1 MVIKAMN
8 LGGTTELF
16 GFVLF
21 FANRARPL
29 FLFLTQGGFHMNG
42 AQALILSLLQEG
54 VDHIFGYAGATI
66 CPAVDALKNHPEIG
80 YTLVRTE
87 QNAGHMASGYARV
100 SGKVGVCM
108 VTSGPGATNLITG
121 IATAYM
127 DSIPMV
133 AITGQVPSHLLGRD
147 IFQEVDITG
156 AVAPFS
162 KHSYLVKN
170 ANDIPRIVKEAF
182 HIASTGRPGPVL
194 IDIPIDIQNQEL
206 KKFTYPEEVNIRG
219 YKPSVKGNELQ
230 IKRVVEVIGRS
241 KQPLI
246 CAGGG
251 VWLADAQKELVELA
265 ERCSIPVVKTM
276 MGLSVM
282 PTDHPLNLGM
292 IGAHGNHCANQA
304 LANSD
309 LLIMVGTRAADRAL
323 VNPGDIEKRMATIHI
338 DVDPAEIGKNMT
350 AAVPLVGDVKVILN
364 QILEREIAIG
374 DSAAW
379 LAQLRDYRKAELGR
393 IFPKREG
400 YVFPGTVL
408 RKLGAQLNDD
418 AVVCVDVGQNQIFA
432 CKYLP
437 QKQGR
442 LLTSGGL
449 GTMGYALPAAIGVKV
464 AQPEKQT
471 VVICG
476 DGSFQMAM
484 NELAAIACAGM
495 DIKIVLFRNN
505 VLGLVHQI
513 QSTSPYHGP
522 FGVALDGS
530 PDFTTIAAAYGIPS
544 VILNDENKLDEG
556 IAAFLNTKGSC
567 LLICEVHPDVNTTD

>member
-1 MVIKAMN
+1 
-8 LGGTTELF
+8 
-16 GFVLF
+16 
-21 FANRARPL
+21 
-29 FLFLTQGGFHMNG
+29 MNG
-42 AQALILSLLQEG
+42 AQALIESLLREQ
-54 VDHIFGYAGATI
+54 VNHIFGYAGATI
-66 CPAVDALKNHPEIG
+66 CPAVDALKEHPEIG

-100 SGKVGVCM
+100 SGRTGVCM

-127 DSIPMV
+127 DSIPLV

-194 IDIPIDIQNQEL
+194 IDIPIDVQNQEL
-206 KKFTYPEEVNIRG
+206 KRFVYPEEANIRG

-230 IKRVVEVIGRS
+230 IKRVAEAISRS
-241 KQPLI
+241 KQPVI

-251 VWLADAQKELVELA
+251 VWLSHARDELVELA
-265 ERCSIPVVKTM
+265 ERNSIPVVKTM
-276 MGLSVM
+276 MGLSVL
-282 PTDHPLNLGM
+282 PTDHPLNMGM
-292 IGAHGNHCANQA
+292 IGAHGNRCANKA
-304 LANSD
+304 LAKAD
-309 LLIMVGTRAADRAL
+309 LLIMVGTRAADRA
-323 VNPGDIEKRMATIHI
+323 VMDPGEIQRRMATIHI
-338 DVDPAEIGKNMT
+338 DVDPAEIGKNMQ
-350 AAVPLVGDVKVILN
+350 AAIPLVGDVKVILR
-364 QILEREIAIG
+364 QLLERDITPP

-379 LAQLRDYRKAELGR
+379 REQLREYRTAELSR
-393 IFPKREG
+393 VFPRREG
-400 YVFPGTVL
+400 YVFPGTLL
-408 RKLGAQLNDD
+408 RRLGGKLRDD
-418 AVVCVDVGQNQIFA
+418 AAVCVDVGQNQIFA

-437 QKQGR
+437 QKHGR

-464 AQPEKQT
+464 AQPDRQT
-471 VVICG
+471 IVICG

-484 NELAAIACAGM
+484 NELAAIRCAGM
-495 DIKIVLFRNN
+495 DIKIVLFRNH

-513 QSTSPYHGP
+513 QNATPYHGP

-530 PDFTTIAAAYGIPS
+530 PDFEAIASAYGIPS
-544 VILNDENKLDEG
+544 LVLSGEDALDETLDR
-556 IAAFLNTKGSC
+556 FLDSRGSC
-567 LLICEVHPDVNTTD
+567 LLICEVHPDVGTND

>member
-1 MVIKAMN
+1 M
-8 LGGTTELF
+8 T
-16 GFVLF
+16 
-21 FANRARPL
+21 
-29 FLFLTQGGFHMNG
+29 G
-42 AQALILSLLQEG
+42 AQALIESLKREQ
-54 VDHIFGYAGATI
+54 VAHIFGYAGATI
-66 CPAVDALKNHPEIG
+66 CPAVDALKSHPEIG

-87 QNAGHMASGYARV
+87 QNAGHMASGYARI

-133 AITGQVPSHLLGRD
+133 AITGQVPSNLLGRD

-162 KHSYLVKN
+162 KHSYLVKD

-194 IDIPIDIQNQEL
+194 IDIPIDVQEQSL
-206 KKFTYPEEVNIRG
+206 KKFYYPEEVSIRG
-219 YKPSVKGNELQ
+219 YKPSVKGNDLQ
-230 IKRVVEVIGRS
+230 IKRVVEAISRS

-251 VWLADAQKELVELA
+251 VWLADAKEELLELA

-276 MGLSVM
+276 MGLGLL
-282 PTDHPLNLGM
+282 PTDHPLNMGM
-292 IGAHGNHCANQA
+292 IGAHGNHCANKA
-304 LANSD
+304 LAKAD
-309 LLIMVGTRAADRAL
+309 LLIMVGTRAADRAM
-323 VNPGDIEKRMATIHI
+323 VDPGEIQRRMATIHI
-338 DVDPAEIGKNMT
+338 DVDPAEIGKNMQ
-350 AAVPLVGDVKVILN
+350 AAIPLVGDVKVILR
-364 QILEREIAIG
+364 QLLELKVPAPDDAQWREQLKEYRRAELERE
-374 DSAAW
+374 
-379 LAQLRDYRKAELGR
+379 
-393 IFPKREG
+393 FPRREG

-408 RKLGAQLNDD
+408 RKLGRLLDDD
-418 AVVCVDVGQNQIFA
+418 AAVCVDVGQNQIFA

-437 QKQGR
+437 QKHGR

-449 GTMGYALPAAIGVKV
+449 GTMGYALPAAVGVKV
-464 AQPEKQT
+464 AQPERQT

-484 NELAAIACAGM
+484 NELAAVRCANM
-495 DIKIVLFRNN
+495 DIKIVLFRNQ

-513 QSTSPYHGP
+513 QKTAPYHGP

-530 PDFTTIAAAYGIPS
+530 PDFETIAAAYGIPS
-544 VILNDENKLDEG
+544 MVVRDEDALDETLER
-556 IAAFLNTKGSC
+556 FLATQGSC
-567 LLICEVHPDVNTTD
+567 ILICEVHPDVGTTD

>member
-1 MVIKAMN
+1 
-8 LGGTTELF
+8 
-16 GFVLF
+16 
-21 FANRARPL
+21 
-29 FLFLTQGGFHMNG
+29 MNG
-42 AQALILSLLQEG
+42 AQALIESLLQER

-66 CPAVDALKNHPEIG
+66 CPAADALKEHPEIS

-87 QNAGHMASGYARV
+87 QNAGHMASGYARI

-162 KHSYLVKN
+162 KHSYLVKD
-170 ANDIPRIVKEAF
+170 ANDIPQVVKEAF

-194 IDIPIDIQNQEL
+194 IDIPIDVQEQ
-206 KKFTYPEEVNIRG
+206 KMKGSFSYPEQVNIRG
-219 YKPSVKGNELQ
+219 YKPSVKGNDLQ
-230 IKRVVEVIGRS
+230 IKRVAEAIARS

-251 VWLADAQKELVELA
+251 VWLADAREELLELA
-265 ERCSIPVVKTM
+265 EGCAIPVVKTM
-276 MGLSVM
+276 MGLGLM
-282 PTDHPLNLGM
+282 PTDHPLNMGM
-292 IGAHGNHCANQA
+292 VGAHGNHCANQA
-304 LANSD
+304 LAKAD
-309 LLIMVGTRAADRAL
+309 LLIMVGTRAADRAM
-323 VNPGDIEKRMATIHI
+323 VDPGDIQRRMATIHI
-338 DVDPAEIGKNMT
+338 DVDPAEIGKNMQ
-350 AAVPLVGDVKVILN
+350 AAIPLVGDVKVILR
-364 QILEREIAIG
+364 QLLDREIPVT

-379 LAQLRDYRKAELGR
+379 LERLKDYRRAELSR
-393 IFPKREG
+393 QFPRREG

-408 RKLGAQLNDD
+408 RKLGRRLDED

-449 GTMGYALPAAIGVKV
+449 GTMGYALPAAIGAKI
-464 AQPEKQT
+464 ADPGRQT
-471 VVICG
+471 VVVCG

-484 NELAAIACAGM
+484 NELAAIQAEGL
-495 DIKIVLFRNN
+495 DIKIILFRNHT
-505 VLGLVHQI
+505 LGLVHQI
-513 QSTSPYHGP
+513 QSRSPYHGP

-530 PDFTTIAAAYGIPS
+530 PDFETIAAAYGIPS
-544 VILNDENKLDEG
+544 LTLSDEDRVEEIG
-556 IAAFLNTKGSC
+556 ERFLNTRGSC
-567 LLICEVHPDVNTTD
+567 LLICEVHPDVGTND